1 MTGHPHTR
9 SVTRRAFVRSG
20 ALAMF
25 SLGVAPPF
33 LARAAAAGQF
43 APAGGSRPLL
53 VTIFQR
59 GAVDGLNMVVPH
71 AEGAY
76 YAARPSIAI
85 APPGA
90 ADGAINLD
98 GTFGLHPRL
107 APLAGLWANGSL
119 AVVHACGSHDPTR
132 SHFDAQ
138 DFMESAT
145 PGDKTTQ
152 DGWLNRYLQAGLVAD
167 PLRGVAVTA
176 AMPRALAGTGA
187 ALSMAA
193 ISRFDLFGNPGAVQ
207 ALKTAYLQ
215 SSNAQFRQTAAE
227 AFEAI
232 DDLAAIVGASY
243 QPAGGAVY
251 PESPLGWAL
260 RDIAQLA
267 KAEVGLEVAFAET
280 TDWDHHVN
288 EGGAT
293 GALAG
298 RLDDLARAIAALA
311 TDLGPRMADTVILTM
326 SEFGRTVAENG
337 NGGTD
342 HGHGNAMLVA
352 GGPVRGGQVYG
363 AWPGLAPA
371 SLYQGRDLAVTT
383 DFRDVFAEVLT
394 RHLGLGAG
402 WMAQVLPG
410 FTPSAPP
417 GLLDS

>member
-1 MTGHPHTR
+1 M
-9 SVTRRAFVRSG
+9 
-20 ALAMF
+20 AMV
-25 SLGVAPPF
+25 SLGVAPAF
-33 LARAAAAGQF
+33 LVRAAAAGQF
-43 APAGGSRPLL
+43 AAAGSGRPLL
-53 VTIFQR
+53 VAIFQR

-76 YAARPSIAI
+76 YTARPSIAI

-90 ADGAINLD
+90 ADGVIDLD

-107 APLAGLWANGSL
+107 APLVGLWSNKSL

-145 PGDKTTQ
+145 PGDRTTQ

-167 PLRGVAVTA
+167 PLRGVAVTPT
-176 AMPRALAGTGA
+176 MPRALSGTGA
-187 ALSMAA
+187 ALSMKA
-193 ISRFDLFGNPGAVQ
+193 ISQFDLFGDLGAVQ
-207 ALKTAYLQ
+207 ALKAAYLQ
-215 SSNAQFRQTAAE
+215 SPDDLFRQTSAE
-227 AFEAI
+227 AFAAV
-232 DDLAAIVGASY
+232 DDLAAIIGAAY
-243 QPAGGAVY
+243 QPAGGAIY

-260 RDIAQLA
+260 RYIARLA
-267 KAEVGLEVAFAET
+267 KSGIGLEVAFAEA

-293 GALAG
+293 GALAD

-311 TDLGPRMADTVILTM
+311 ADLGPRMADTVVLTM

-383 DFRDVFAEVLT
+383 DFREVFAEVLT
-394 RHLGLGAG
+394 GHLGLGAG
-402 WMAQVLPG
+402 WLGQVLPG
-410 FTPSAPP
+410 FSPSAPP
-417 GLLDS
+417 GLLGG